1 MPEFRHRCLT
11 ASASEA
17 GASAASG
24 GFFSFRHKI
33 NCHDARWFGIKVRG
47 TQAADVAVLG
57 ERRVG
62 VRVSGKENER

>member
-11 ASASEA
+11 AAASEA
-17 GASAASG
+17 GASAGSG
-24 GFFSFRHKI
+24 GFFSFGHKTKLP
-33 NCHDARWFGIKVRG
+33 RWFGIKVRG